1 MSFNNFS
8 PITKLNASKIK
19 WNIKVRAQ
27 AVWKGITR
35 ETKEFRGINMIL
47 VDDSR
52 FRIHAFVSAR
62 FAHLFEKDLEEGQ
75 IYNISNFIV
84 QEYTGVEFHR
94 CVRFEKHIYFAE
106 YTKLAKS
113 LELGLRIPQCCFD
126 FFDLKDLEKMECDK
140 RFLCDVA
147 GIVKDATEL
156 LDYVNDN
163 QEQKKQ
169 KKFTITDGRSA
180 VKVTF
185 FDDFAENVEN
195 VLKKEQNYP
204 IAIIIASAKIGRFLG
219 ELSLTNYP
227 ATRLYLNTN
236 HDFVQNLKTRAKDPT
251 FYKDMVVREDEHPE
265 MMTVKDI
272 KQLTDKYIA
281 KKVVCGVTVKKVQE
295 HLHWYDC
302 ICPKCNILLD
312 KVNERFRCGK
322 CGKYYPWPPKRFRV
336 CLIGCDSTGGLAIM
350 LGDREVRKLTGKTV
364 FDITLDQAEGDEDK
378 FPQVIKDFQNKY
390 YKMVLKISAENV
402 TKESDVYEAIDI
414 ANEGEEN
421 LSTEASLSISSPSA
435 EDDNSVIQM
444 EFNNTQTSMQ
454 MTPMV
459 TPTVGKGSKNTKI
472 RKTPESEDEV
482 PDDMCISTFKNMT
495 KKKDKMIDKKKS
507 QKNTPPTGKS
517 ATKEQSLSFCGPQS
531 SIENDH
537 ISLNKYQKNTKQ
549 KGKGRMQ

>member
-8 PITKLNASKIK
+8 PITKLNGSKIK
-19 WNIKVRAQ
+19 WNIRVRAQ
-27 AVWKGITR
+27 AAWKGITR

-52 FRIHAFVSAR
+52 FRIHAFVSTR
-62 FAHLFEKDLEEGQ
+62 FAHLFDKDLEEGQ

-126 FFDLKDLEKMECDK
+126 FFDLKDLEKMESDK

-147 GIVKDATEL
+147 GIVKDETEL

-219 ELSLTNYP
+219 ELNLTNYP
-227 ATRLYLNTN
+227 ATRIYLNTN
-236 HDFVQNLKTRAKDPT
+236 HDFVQNLKTRAKEPT
-251 FYKDMVVREDEHPE
+251 FYKDMVVREDDHPE

-281 KKVVCGVTVKKVQE
+281 KKVFCGVTVKKVEE

-312 KVNERFRCGK
+312 KVNERFQCGK
-322 CGKYYPWPPKRFRV
+322 CGKYYPWPHKRFRV
-336 CLIGCDSTGGLAIM
+336 CLIGCDSTGGLKIM

-364 FDITLDQAEGDEDK
+364 FDITLDQAER
-378 FPQVIKDFQNKY
+378 
-390 YKMVLKISAENV
+390 ML

-414 ANEGEEN
+414 TNEGEEN
-421 LSTEASLSISSPSA
+421 MSNEASLSIGSPSA
-435 EDDNSVIQM
+435 EDDNSVIWK
-444 EFNNTQTSMQ
+444 
-454 MTPMV
+454 
-459 TPTVGKGSKNTKI
+459 KGSKNTKV
-472 RKTPESEDEV
+472 RKTPETEDEV

-495 KKKDKMIDKKKS
+495 KKKEKMIEKKKS

-517 ATKEQSLSFCGPQS
+517 TTKEQSLSFCGPQS

-549 KGKGRMQ
+549 KGKGTNAVCKDSATEMKFNYFACNEI

>member
-1 MSFNNFS
+1 MN
-8 PITKLNASKIK
+8 
-19 WNIKVRAQ
+19 
-27 AVWKGITR
+27 
-35 ETKEFRGINMIL
+35 ETY
-47 VDDSR
+47 V
-52 FRIHAFVSAR
+52 
-62 FAHLFEKDLEEGQ
+62 
-75 IYNISNFIV
+75 
-84 QEYTGVEFHR
+84 
-94 CVRFEKHIYFAE
+94 
-106 YTKLAKS
+106 
-113 LELGLRIPQCCFD
+113 
-126 FFDLKDLEKMECDK
+126 
-140 RFLCDVA
+140 DVA
-147 GIVKDATEL
+147 GIVKDETEL

-272 KQLTDKYIA
+272 KQLTEKYIA
-281 KKVVCGVTVKKVQE
+281 KKVVCGVTVKKVEE

-350 LGDREVRKLTGKTV
+350 LGDREVRKLTGKTI

-378 FPQVIKDFQNKY
+378 FPQVIKDFQNKH
-390 YKMVLKISAENV
+390 YKMMLKISAENV

-421 LSTEASLSISSPSA
+421 LSTEASLSIASPSA

-495 KKKDKMIDKKKS
+495 KKKVCIHIKGVENLTIFRDAFLSII
-507 QKNTPPTGKS
+507 NVTG
-517 ATKEQSLSFCGPQS
+517 
-531 SIENDH
+531 END
-537 ISLNKYQKNTKQ
+537 
-549 KGKGRMQ
+549 